1 MERPRGLDVRGDLV
15 LFCFLRW
22 RVLLLGAGAVV
33 DAMDA
38 FGGFTR
44 HIDRGLLGFAPE
56 FTTWDDTTGL
66 DVRIEWDVLFTGVD
80 GLASCGGG
88 LRWMPLTPPRGL
100 LVV

>member
-1 MERPRGLDVRGDLV
+1 MYLGWGRGGLLGDGSSVVELGEDLVPWSDPRGLDVCGDLV

-44 HIDRGLLGFAPE
+44 HVDSRLLGFAPE
-56 FTTWDDTTGL
+56 FATWDDTTGL
-66 DVRIEWDVLFTGVD
+66 DVHG
-80 GLASCGGG
+80 
-88 LRWMPLTPPRGL
+88 
-100 LVV
+100 